1 MAQDFEGNGGQ
12 ITNSETTLRAAADSD
27 DAIIGLRLANI
38 LTTNITVSVWID
50 ENNSADRYLIK
61 DVSIPAGSSVELI
74 QGASKVVIMS
84 GDVVKAQSSTADS
97 CDFWLSVVD
106 TISS

>member
-50 ENNSADRYLIK
+50 
-61 DVSIPAGSSVELI
+61 
-74 QGASKVVIMS
+74 
-84 GDVVKAQSSTADS
+84 
-97 CDFWLSVVD
+97 
-106 TISS
+106 

>member
-50 ENNSADRYLIK
+50 EGNSADRYLIK
-61 DVSIPAGSSVELI
+61 DVSIPRRNLETKGKFLL
-74 QGASKVVIMS
+74 SKNW
-84 GDVVKAQSSTADS
+84 D
-97 CDFWLSVVD
+97 DF
-106 TISS
+106 